1 MSFFEKYLSVWVLLC
16 IGIGVAVAQF
26 VPLVPATLG
35 SWEYA
40 HVNLPVAVLIWVMI
54 YPMMLK
60 VDFHA
65 LRGVKNQPRGI
76 GITLVVNWLIKPFTM
91 FAITW
96 LFVKVLFAPWIDALK
111 GTEYVAGAVLL
122 GAAPCTAMVFVWSYL
137 TKGDGAFTL
146 VQVALNDLIML
157 VAYAP
162 IVMLLLG
169 IGGVAVPLDTVL
181 LSVGLY
187 VVVPLA
193 AGWFSRVLI
202 VRAQGKAWFDEKFVP
217 AVGQLPVYG
226 LLLTLVLLFSFQ
238 GATIQSHWLHILLL
252 AVPLTL
258 QTFVNFGIAFGAA
271 RLFRV
276 PHNIAG
282 PSALIG
288 GSNFFELAV
297 AVAISLF
304 GLTSGAALATV
315 VGVLVEVPVMLAL
328 VVLVNRSRAG
338 WPTRVTNPGL

>member
-16 IGIGVAVAQF
+16 IGAGVAVAQWL
-26 VPLVPATLG
+26 PILPNALG
-35 SWEYA
+35 AWEYA
-40 HVNLPVAVLIWVMI
+40 HVNLPVAILIWVMI

-65 LRGVKNQPRGI
+65 LKGVRSQPKGI
-76 GITLVVNWLIKPFTM
+76 GITLVVNWLVKPFTM

-96 LFVKVLFAPWIDALK
+96 LFVKVLFAPWIDGLQ
-111 GTEYVAGAVLL
+111 GTEYLAGAVLL

-162 IVMLLLG
+162 IVMVLLG
-169 IGGVAVPLDTVL
+169 IGGVTVPMDTVL
-181 LSVGLY
+181 LSVMLY
-187 VVVPLA
+187 VVVPLT
-193 AGWFSRVLI
+193 AGWFSRVLL
-202 VRAQGKAWFDEKFVP
+202 VRFLGAPWFNKKFVP
-217 AVGQLPVYG
+217 AVGKLPVYG
-226 LLLTLVLLFSFQ
+226 LLLTLILLFSFQ
-238 GATIQSHWLHILLL
+238 GATIQGHWLHILLL

-271 RLFRV
+271 RLLKV
-276 PHNIAG
+276 PHHIAG

-297 AVAISLF
+297 AVAIGLF

-315 VGVLVEVPVMLAL
+315 VGVLVEVPVMLSL
-328 VVLVNRSRAG
+328 VWVVNRSRTN
-338 WPTRVTNPGL
+338 WPVTTKSR